1 MLYAQSEA
9 HKHLA
14 LAWVW
19 FNKTKIVIALKLSEY
34 YSTDKKS
41 ICDMEGRCFLKR
53 TTWNPRH
60 ETNFLS
66 PKMRQNSPTAM

>member
-34 YSTDKKS
+34 YSTDKNS
-41 ICDMEGRCFLKR
+41 ICDMEGRWGVFWKEL
-53 TTWNPRH
+53 
-60 ETNFLS
+60 
-66 PKMRQNSPTAM
+66 